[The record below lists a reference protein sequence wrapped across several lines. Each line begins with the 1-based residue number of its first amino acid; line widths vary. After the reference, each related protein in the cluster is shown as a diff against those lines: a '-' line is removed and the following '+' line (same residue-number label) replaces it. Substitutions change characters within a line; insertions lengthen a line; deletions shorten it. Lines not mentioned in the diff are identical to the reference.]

1 MKTMYKPSEYEM
13 KLIVLFVIQNL
24 KTSATYT
31 LLDYVISSVVD
42 MNYFD
47 LELYIRNLIEVGD
60 LSEME
65 IESQR
70 VYSLNPS
77 GEETIGF
84 FESKIPFS
92 IRERLLQYVKDVN
105 EKANVSNE
113 ISTDYYPINENEY
126 GVVLNITENNVTM
139 LKLDVYVGDKENA
152 KKVAEYFKANVND
165 VYKNIMQQVTEG
177 AKSAQNE
184 QIQ

>member
-13 KLIVLFVIQNL
+13 KLIVLYVIYNL

-31 LLDYVISSVVD
+31 LLDYIISSVVD

-60 LSEME
+60 LADIE
-65 IESQR
+65 IEGER

-84 FESKIPFS
+84 FETKIPFS

-105 EKANVSNE
+105 QKANVANE
-113 ISTDYYPINENEY
+113 ISTDYYAINENEY
-126 GVVLNITENNVTM
+126 AVVLNIIENNVTM
-139 LKLDVYVGDKENA
+139 LKLDVYIGDKETA
-152 KKVAEYFKANVND
+152 KKAAQHLKSNVND
-165 VYKNIMQQVTEG
+165 VYTNIMQLVSDEV
-177 AKSAQNE
+177 KRV
-184 QIQ
+184 